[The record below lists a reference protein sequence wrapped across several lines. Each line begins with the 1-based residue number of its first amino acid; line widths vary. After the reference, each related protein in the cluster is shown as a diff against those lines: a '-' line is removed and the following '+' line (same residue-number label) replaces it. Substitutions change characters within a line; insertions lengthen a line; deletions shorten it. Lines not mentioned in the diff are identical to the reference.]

1 MRIILFS
8 PLIFELQRLT
18 NFTKPR
24 NGRAFDS
31 RARETYNTGAKLMN
45 GTYKTYVVGLIGR
58 PINPISPVSP
68 IQPHSASFSLI
79 QEDMMTFLDR
89 INEDLKAAMKSKDSD
104 RLSTLRMV
112 KTALKNRE
120 IDKMEALTDEEAI
133 KILQSL
139 VKQRRDSIEQY
150 QQAGRIELAEKEAS
164 EIKVIEEYLP
174 AALDDAA
181 IARVVEETIVE
192 IGASSMK
199 EMGAVMKAVMAKL
212 AGQTVDGKAVNQI
225 VKSKLGG

>member
-1 MRIILFS
+1 
-8 PLIFELQRLT
+8 
-18 NFTKPR
+18 
-24 NGRAFDS
+24 
-31 RARETYNTGAKLMN
+31 
-45 GTYKTYVVGLIGR
+45 
-58 PINPISPVSP
+58 
-68 IQPHSASFSLI
+68 
-79 QEDMMTFLDR
+79 MMTFLDR
-89 INEDLKAAMKSKDSD
+89 INEDLKAAMKGRDSD

-133 KILQSL
+133 KVLQSL

-150 QQAGRIELAEKEAS
+150 QKAGRIELAEKETA

-192 IGASSMK
+192 TGASSMK

>member
-1 MRIILFS
+1 MRFILFS

-31 RARETYNTGAKLMN
+31 RARATYNTGAKLMN

-58 PINPISPVSP
+58 PINPISPRSP
-68 IQPHSASFSLI
+68 IQ
-79 QEDMMTFLDR
+79 EDLMTFLDR

-133 KILQSL
+133 KVLQSL

-192 IGASSMK
+192 TGASSMK

-212 AGQTVDGKAVNQI
+212 AGQIVDGKAVNQI

>member
-1 MRIILFS
+1 MS
-8 PLIFELQRLT
+8 P
-18 NFTKPR
+18 
-24 NGRAFDS
+24 
-31 RARETYNTGAKLMN
+31 
-45 GTYKTYVVGLIGR
+45 IG
-58 PINPISPVSP
+58 PISPIHEVP
-68 IQPHSASFSLI
+68 K
-79 QEDMMTFLDR
+79 EEMMTFLDR
-89 INEDLKAAMKSKDSD
+89 INEDLKAAMKSKDSE

-133 KILQSL
+133 KVLQSL

-150 QQAGRIELAEKEAS
+150 QQAGRIELAEKEAA

-174 AALDDAA
+174 AALDEAA
-181 IARVVEETIVE
+181 IARVVEETIAE
-192 IGASSMK
+192 TGASSMK

-225 VKSKLGG
+225 VKLKLGG